1 MKLMVN
7 VRRSQ
12 LRGVLE
18 ELVKSFPDMDI
29 VINIKEEE
37 SKEITPGYQ
46 RVTREQLTR
55 LGKETGDAFLH

>member
-37 SKEITPGYQ
+37 SKEITSGYQ